1 MSCAA
6 AFAAVAFTA
15 AAAFAAA
22 AAGSLLLLLDRHA
35 SSKLRPMIVININA
49 VACVMCSKGIEIDS
63 LAAPSTLNEQVSLTT
78 TGAGDAQQLVIS
90 PQQ

>member
-6 AFAAVAFTA
+6 AFT
-15 AAAFAAA
+15 AAAFAAFA

-49 VACVMCSKGIEIDS
+49 VACVMCPKGIEIDC
-63 LAAPSTLNEQVSLTT
+63 LTAQSTLNEQVSLTT
-78 TGAGDAQQLVIS
+78 TGAGDAQQLVIAS
-90 PQQ
+90 QQ